1 MTVLCMVF
9 GMLPLMFSTGA
20 GANGNS
26 SLGTG
31 VVGGLLVGSL
41 ALIFVV
47 PVFYVVFEWLQEK
60 VRKPHDVEADLQ
72 VQQELIKSIEE
83 KSKAGKE

>member
-60 VRKPHDVEADLQ
+60 VRKPYHEEADLQ
-72 VQQELIKSIEE
+72 VHQELLKTIEE
-83 KSKAGKE
+83 KSRARKE

>member
-1 MTVLCMVF
+1 
-9 GMLPLMFSTGA
+9 MLPLMFSTGA

-41 ALIFVV
+41 SLIFVV

-60 VRKPHDVEADLQ
+60 VRKPHDVEVDLQ
-72 VQQELIKSIEE
+72 MHQELIKSIEE
-83 KSKAGKE
+83 KSKSGKE